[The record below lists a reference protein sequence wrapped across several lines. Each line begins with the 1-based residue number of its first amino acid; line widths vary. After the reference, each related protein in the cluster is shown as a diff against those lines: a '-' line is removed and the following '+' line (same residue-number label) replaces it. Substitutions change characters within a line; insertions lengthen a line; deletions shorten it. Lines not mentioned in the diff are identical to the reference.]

1 MRAPK
6 IKIPKKDLKIFIA
19 ENIKIDPF
27 WDDLIALGD
36 ISYKK
41 EKNKRKHTK

>member
-6 IKIPKKDLKIFIA
+6 IKVSKIDLKTFLL
-19 ENIKIDPF
+19 ENIEIDTF
-27 WDDLIALGD
+27 WDDLIAQGD

-41 EKNKRKHTK
+41 EKRKKHT